1 MYRWPL
7 FRTHLVQFSGYIGV
21 TTIHILV
28 TTIQSTFGAP
38 SDASLA
44 HPGLEAREA
53 KIYGS
58 WKFVAI
64 NMTNMHWHWPLKIW
78 PPMICPPILYLK
90 LTTNAP
96 YRIMK
101 MLTMTCKR
109 SPSRPS
115 FHCTSTCILCMYTVC
130 IYILCIHSKLYV
142 YSVYTLCINC
152 WAQWQLLDSGG
163 MVDHKEIAGAWTLI
177 SNLSNSTALHC
188 TTLEKCRNDSDK
200 QAQELHCT
208 VKLYHWSGKMCT
220 TPIVDP
226 DKSYSACYT
235 IFYHTAQC
243 TTQQCRAQ
251 SALHHITAT
260 CTLQHSSHSLTLL
273 Y

>member
-1 MYRWPL
+1 MKQFEAQCNVADGLEVSLFLSVRAQYSSFIVSLFVSLWKWFSAVWFHSGHILCNFQDTSVSPLFIYWWPL
-7 FRTHLVQFSGYIGV
+7 FRTHLVQFPGYSGL
-21 TTIHILV
+21 TTTHILV
-28 TTIQSTFGAP
+28 TTIESTFGAP

-44 HPGLEAREA
+44 HPGFEAREA

-58 WKFVAI
+58 WTFVAI

-115 FHCTSTCILCMYTVC
+115 FHCTSTCILCMYTVS

-142 YSVYTLCINC
+142 YSVYTLCIHC

-177 SNLSNSTALHC
+177 SNLSNSTPLHC
-188 TTLEKCRNDSDK
+188 K
-200 QAQELHCT
+200 
-208 VKLYHWSGKMCT
+208 
-220 TPIVDP
+220 I
-226 DKSYSACYT
+226 
-235 IFYHTAQC
+235 YHTGEM
-243 TTQQCRAQ
+243 
-251 SALHHITAT
+251 
-260 CTLQHSSHSLTLL
+260 
-273 Y
+273 

>member
-1 MYRWPL
+1 M
-7 FRTHLVQFSGYIGV
+7 QFPGYSGL

-28 TTIQSTFGAP
+28 TTIESTFGAP

-44 HPGLEAREA
+44 HPGFEAREA

-101 MLTMTCKR
+101 MLTMTWKR
-109 SPSRPS
+109 SPSHPN
-115 FHCTSTCILCMYTVC
+115 FTVQVQVYT
-130 IYILCIHSKLYV
+130 LYV
-142 YSVYTLCINC
+142 YSVYILCINC

-163 MVDHKEIAGAWTLI
+163 MVDHKEIAGAWILI
-177 SNLSNSTALHC
+177 SNIL
-188 TTLEKCRNDSDK
+188 K
-200 QAQELHCT
+200 
-208 VKLYHWSGKMCT
+208 
-220 TPIVDP
+220 
-226 DKSYSACYT
+226 
-235 IFYHTAQC
+235 
-243 TTQQCRAQ
+243 
-251 SALHHITAT
+251 
-260 CTLQHSSHSLTLL
+260 TLL
-273 Y
+273 YWSNILKTLRYCSASDLTFWRKRNVKMRKLTLGPKARVLLPNSQLYNQTLHQS